1 MRRLARSLAIW
12 LIALV
17 IAVTPMLLQ
26 KVFAADASN
35 GSAGSNDMQNST
47 TRGEASGSV
56 DSGAAGT
63 VDSTRGNNLTG
74 ESPGSSGST
83 YSTPWQKEP
92 SNATTPEAA
101 RGGDSSSTGGTTDM
115 GASGDGSTGSSS
127 NY

>member
-17 IAVTPMLLQ
+17 IAVTPMLSQ

-47 TRGEASGSV
+47 TRGGSAPK
-56 DSGAAGT
+56 DGT
-63 VDSTRGNNLTG
+63 LTG